1 MNPQDKLKELQR
13 QIEAFKCGMEAR
25 YGKYWKDRADST
37 SLARYAEMIGKEKG
51 YKQALEDARNNIIS
65 KLDAL
70 FEEAASSYEKQDEMH
85 EDYFVLQAL
94 TEWSE
99 YVEQILTIPEEE

>member
-51 YKQALEDARNNIIS
+51 YKQALEDVRIHTRYQLNILQTMRITR
-65 KLDAL
+65 DADI
-70 FEEAASSYEKQDEMH
+70 EVRMIAKDIM
-85 EDYFVLQAL
+85 
-94 TEWSE
+94 
-99 YVEQILTIPEEE
+99 QILTIPEEE